1 MIGVFAVSVSF
12 NKFKICPSWYG
23 PDSDDEPTEI
33 DDENR
38 AIDSFEVGRKNLC
51 ITYIEIKRKL

>member
-1 MIGVFAVSVSF
+1 MTGGFTVSVSF

-23 PDSDDEPTEI
+23 PDSDDEPREI

-38 AIDSFEVGRKNLC
+38 AIDSFEVGRRN
-51 ITYIEIKRKL
+51 